1 MAHCT
6 KCGAAVADNAGF
18 CPACGAPQT
27 LPGSIPSSGGPIV
40 ATQTGIAENVAGL
53 LCYLLGWVTGL
64 IFFLIDKRPY
74 VQFHARQ
81 SIVIFGS
88 LQIIQMIG
96 VFAGFAIWGLHFLL
110 VPFVGL
116 VATIL
121 WIVLMIKAYQGVRF
135 RVPVAADIA
144 DSLFGKSS

>member
-18 CPACGAPQT
+18 CPACGARQIVQ
-27 LPGSIPSSGGPIV
+27 GSIPSSGGPIV
-40 ATQTGIAENVAGL
+40 ATQTGMAENVAGM

-64 IFFLIDKRPY
+64 VFFLIDKRPS

-81 SIVIFGS
+81 SIVIFGA
-88 LQIIQMIG
+88 LQIIQTIG
-96 VFAGFAIWGLHFLL
+96 IFAGFAIWGLHFLL
-110 VPFVGL
+110 VPVVGL
-116 VATIL
+116 IATVL

-144 DSLFGKSS
+144 DSLFGKAA